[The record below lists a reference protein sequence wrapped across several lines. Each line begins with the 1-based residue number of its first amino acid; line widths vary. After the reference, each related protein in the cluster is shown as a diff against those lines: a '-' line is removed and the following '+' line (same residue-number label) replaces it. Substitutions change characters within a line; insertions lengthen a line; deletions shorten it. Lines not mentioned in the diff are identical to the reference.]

1 MHVAGDAVLGENK
14 KERLDSMKRNKPLA
28 LVAGAALLTLAACGG
43 GSSDDGGSNGS
54 GSDREFGGQEGG
66 TKDAERQGPAAD
78 VEGATPG
85 GTITVYLP
93 GDPGPDSLDPTG
105 GWSVTGNSIQQ
116 ALTSRSLTQYVRDEE
131 GQPVLVPDLATDLGT
146 PNEDFTEW
154 TFTIRED
161 ATWEDGK
168 PVTAE
173 EVAFGICRSLD
184 SEAFPSG
191 PGTEY
196 SKHYFAGAE
205 EYEGPYTGKDPNC
218 EAWDGISVDGQ
229 DITISMSV
237 PFPDMDYW
245 GAFMAMGPAPLGN
258 ASKPPNYGTK
268 PLSNGPYKVESY
280 KPNEELRLVK
290 NDQWAAESDPG
301 RHQYAD
307 EFVFKFNQD
316 QAKVDEIMLS
326 DNADSQTAVSS
337 SLGSDKYNDANEQL
351 GDRLVQQTSQCV
363 STLTPDYTKITEIE
377 VRKALAYAYPYED
390 VWIAGGEVPGVTRIP
405 ANSVMPP
412 GMAGKKEFQVD
423 GEQIT
428 YDPEKAKELLAEA
441 GYGDEPYEIT
451 MVYYEVDPLAVATQD
466 QITKGFEASGFKVT
480 AIPVQ
485 DSPYNIWL
493 DPDNKVN
500 KKLNLRGVNWCS
512 DWPAG
517 STMLPPLLKGEAVY
531 NTAFFDEPSIN
542 EEMDAINEMPLEEQ
556 ADAWGALDEKIMT
569 EYFPIIPTAFRND
582 LFVFGTKIGNPTG
595 DGSIGAPNYKDLYVM
610 Q

>member
-1 MHVAGDAVLGENK
+1 
-14 KERLDSMKRNKPLA
+14 MKRNKPLA

-43 GSSDDGGSNGS
+43 GSSDDGEGS
-54 GSDREFGGQEGG
+54 GGTEREFGGQEGG
-66 TKDAERQGPAAD
+66 SKNADLQGPAAEI
-78 VEGATPG
+78 EGATAG
-85 GTITVYLP
+85 GTITVYLA

-116 ALTSRSLTQYVRDEE
+116 ALTHRSLTQYIRDEN

-146 PNEDFTEW
+146 PNDDYTEW

-161 ATWEDGK
+161 ATWEDGQ

-173 EVAFGICRSLD
+173 EVAFGVCRSLD
-184 SEAFPSG
+184 STAFPSG

-205 EYEGPYTGKDPNC
+205 DYEGPYTAKDPKCQN
-218 EAWDGISVDGQ
+218 WDGVSVSGQ
-229 DITISMSV
+229 DVTIKMSV

-245 GAFMAMGPAPLGN
+245 GAFMAMGPSPLGN
-258 ASKPPNYGTK
+258 ASKPPNYGQK
-268 PLSNGPYKVESY
+268 PLATGPYKVESY
-280 KPNEELRLVK
+280 KPNEELVLVK
-290 NDQWAAESDPG
+290 NDQWKPESDPG

-307 EFVFKFNQD
+307 EWVFKFNQD

-326 DNADSQTAVSS
+326 DNSDSQTAVST
-337 SLGSDKYNDANEQL
+337 SLGSDKYNDANSQL
-351 GDRLVQQTSQCV
+351 GERLVQQTSQCV
-363 STLTPDYTKITEIE
+363 STLTPDYTKITDIN

-390 VWIAGGEVPGVTRIP
+390 VWIAGGEVPGVTRVP

-428 YDPEKAKELLAEA
+428 YDPEKAKALLEEA
-441 GYGDEPYEIT
+441 GVEMPYPIT
-451 MVYYEVDPLAVATQD
+451 MVYYEVDPLAKATQD
-466 QITKGFEASGFKVT
+466 QITKGFEASGFKVQ

-485 DSPYNIWL
+485 ESPYNIWL
-493 DPDNKVN
+493 DPDSKVN

-517 STMLPPLLKGEAVY
+517 STMLPPLLKGGAVY
-531 NTAFFDEPSIN
+531 NTAGFDEPSVN
-542 EEMDAINEMPLEEQ
+542 DEMDRINTLPLDEQ

-582 LFVFGTKIGNPTG
+582 LFVFGSKIGNPTG

>member
-1 MHVAGDAVLGENK
+1 
-14 KERLDSMKRNKPLA
+14 MKRNKPLA

-43 GSSDDGGSNGS
+43 GSSDDGDSGS
-54 GSDREFGGQEGG
+54 GGKEREFGGQEGG
-66 TKDAERQGPAAD
+66 TKDAERQGPAAE
-78 VEGATPG
+78 VEGAAAG

-93 GDPGPDSLDPTG
+93 GDPGPDTLDPTG

-116 ALTSRSLTQYVRDEE
+116 ALTSRSLTQYIRDEE

-146 PNEDFTEW
+146 PNDDFTEW
-154 TFTIRED
+154 TFTIRDD
-161 ATWEDGK
+161 ATWEDGQ

-196 SKHYFAGAE
+196 SKHYFEGAE
-205 EYEGPYTGKDPNC
+205 DYEGPYTSKDPKC
-218 EAWDGISVDGQ
+218 EKWDGVSVSGQ
-229 DITISMSV
+229 DVTIKMAV

-258 ASKPPNYGTK
+258 ASKPPNYGNK
-268 PLSNGPYKVESY
+268 PLSNGPYKVDSY
-280 KPNEELRLVK
+280 KPNEELVLVK
-290 NDQWAAESDPG
+290 NDQWAADSDPG

-307 EFVFKFNQD
+307 EFVFKFNQE

-326 DNADSQTAVSS
+326 DNSDSQTAVST
-337 SLGSDKYNDANEQL
+337 SLGSDKYNDANGQL

-363 STLTPDYTKITEIE
+363 SMLTPDYNKI
-377 VRKALAYAYPYED
+377 
-390 VWIAGGEVPGVTRIP
+390 
-405 ANSVMPP
+405 
-412 GMAGKKEFQVD
+412 
-423 GEQIT
+423 
-428 YDPEKAKELLAEA
+428 
-441 GYGDEPYEIT
+441 
-451 MVYYEVDPLAVATQD
+451 
-466 QITKGFEASGFKVT
+466 
-480 AIPVQ
+480 
-485 DSPYNIWL
+485 
-493 DPDNKVN
+493 N

-517 STMLPPLLKGEAVY
+517 STMLPPLLKGGAVY
-531 NTAFFDEPSIN
+531 NTAFFDEASIN
-542 EEMDAINEMPLEEQ
+542 DEMDNINTLPLEEQ

-582 LFVFGTKIGNPTG
+582 LFVFGTKIGNPSG